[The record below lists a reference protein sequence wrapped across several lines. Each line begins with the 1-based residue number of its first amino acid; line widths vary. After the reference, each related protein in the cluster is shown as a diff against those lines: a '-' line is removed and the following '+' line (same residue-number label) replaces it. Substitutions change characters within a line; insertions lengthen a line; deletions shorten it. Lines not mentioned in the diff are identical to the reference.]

1 MKTFTYV
8 KGIVPFLTLALF
20 AVFESTAQTV
30 TLNPSSTQ
38 NISTGGTVN
47 FTATRSSN
55 SQTWPGGN
63 GDFTYTW
70 SSNPA
75 GVTFTNNPN
84 TTSSNNSS
92 TVATFPAAGTYQI
105 TCFVQE
111 GGNGLSATSAAT
123 TVNVTAPVP
132 ANIWATSSN
141 GTQISGFAVSNG
153 TYINGPVNIFPASFP
168 GTTTGGTTTAA
179 LGRSAWPTTALGH
192 FYWLPNTNGNNGVV
206 EVFAATSTGANVT
219 RIGSVDFNG
228 GSGSDL
234 GFVRLAVGPDGTG
247 WILAGDGS
255 TLYLAKFITNG
266 IYPVTITMEDA
277 SVTLSGGSVS
287 VFQNGDLCIAG
298 TGNIYALA
306 NDGSGVTQLFIGF
319 PNGSNTTLTKRWD
332 LVTPSNSPFTGRVN
346 GVAFDILGSLYIS
359 TDDGLYYINQ
369 NTVNGPA
376 GTVQCSLVRSQTGL
390 QDLASNAFPSQST
403 LPVTLINFSASYRN
417 GVTTLNWE
425 TENEI
430 NFSHYVVERK
440 SEEGAG
446 YLEIA
451 NKTALGNV
459 SQSEYQHTDNISALT
474 EDVIYYR
481 LKMVDVDGHY
491 KYSNVLMVRKEKK
504 TISGI
509 TINPNPVLSGDAAT
523 VRFEATASSMVTL
536 RIVDMAGRQVL
547 QQQNRVNE
555 GANSIQV
562 NNLGKLQPGIYI
574 IQMSNGEELSAIKFA
589 VVR

>member
-8 KGIVPFLTLALF
+8 KGIIPFLTLAFF
-20 AVFESTAQTV
+20 AVFKSTAQTV

-38 NISTGGTVN
+38 NISTGGTIN

-63 GDFTYTW
+63 GNFTYTW

-179 LGRSAWPTTALGH
+179 LGRSASPTTALGH

-332 LVTPSNSPFTGRVN
+332 LVTPSSAPFTGRVN

-425 TENEI
+425 TDNEI

-509 TINPNPVLSGDAAT
+509 TINPNPVISSDVAT